1 VIGDTGA
8 LPPDQ
13 YRLIVRVSRLYYES
27 ELTQEQIGVKLG
39 ISRMKVNRLLTLAR
53 TAGIVQV
60 RIVEHPEPFGK
71 LSHRLLTTF
80 ELQDVRIAAAPLE
93 EDGGPDEDALRSV
106 IAAEAAA
113 WLVDRLEPKLVVG
126 LGLGRTVSRLPESF
140 APNRQIDAVFATLEG
155 VGTSPNAGFASY
167 NVTSRLADAVG
178 GTAEIVSA
186 PTFVSDPSLQGPLLS
201 EPSVAASIDIARNAG
216 IAIQSIGTVSSDATL
231 FRHGTLTDDDL
242 QQLRDAGAVG
252 DALGHFYDDDG
263 QHVPWWTDNTHV
275 GLTLDEV
282 KKLPTS
288 AVVAGGAAKVAAI
301 RAALR
306 GGIFNVLITDDVSAE
321 MLLELGT

>member
-1 VIGDTGA
+1 MIGETGG

-13 YRLIVRVSRLYYES
+13 YRQIVRVSRLYYES
-27 ELTQEQIGVKLG
+27 NLTQEQIGEKLG
-39 ISRMKVNRLLTLAR
+39 ISRMKVNRLLTQAR

-60 RIVEHPEPFGK
+60 RIVEPPEPYGE
-71 LSHRLLTTF
+71 LGHRLLTDF
-80 ELQDVRIAAAPLE
+80 ELQDVRIVPTPPY
-93 EDGGPDEDALRSV
+93 EDGGPEEDALRSA
-106 IAAEAAA
+106 IAAEGAA
-113 WLVDRLEPKLVVG
+113 WLVDRLEPNLVVG
-126 LGLGRTVSRLPESF
+126 LGLGRTVSLLPENF
-140 APNRQIDAVFATLEG
+140 RPNRQCDAVFTSLEG
-155 VGTSPNAGFASY
+155 VGTSPNAGFAAY

-178 GTAEIVSA
+178 GSAEIVSA

-231 FRHGTLTDDDL
+231 YRHGTLTDDDL

-252 DALGHFYDDDG
+252 DALGHFYDDRG

-275 GLTLDEV
+275 GLTLDEL

-288 AVVAGGAAKVAAI
+288 ALVAGGAAKVAAI

-306 GGIFNVLITDDVSAE
+306 GNIFNVLITDELSAE
-321 MLLELGT
+321 MLLELGS